1 MKILIV
7 GVGYV
12 GFANALVLSK
22 NNNVVCVD
30 ISQNKVDRI
39 NQNKPPT
46 ENPEAELFM
55 NRNTLSLKANTCLEE
70 EVKDAEYAILALP
83 TNYVD
88 KVNGFDTSTIKDVI
102 KAIQTISKE
111 ICIVIRST
119 VPIGFTENIQTQ
131 LDISNELV
139 FVPEFLRE
147 GSELHDALNPSRIIL
162 GCKDVTKKVD
172 KLGKLLLLSTSNKEA
187 NVLCMR
193 PSEAESVKLFANSYL
208 AMRVSF
214 FNELDSFALNNK
226 ISSQAIIDGISQD
239 PRIGDHYNN
248 PSFGY
253 GGYCLPKDTKQL
265 LSSFTDTPQALIE
278 SVVISNAKRKE
289 FITDNILKL
298 LDDPKG
304 VVGVFRL
311 IMKSN
316 TDNFRSSAVLDIAS
330 SLSELGIRVLIYEPN
345 LKEIDITKY
354 SNFKIEDD
362 LDSFKLTS
370 HIIIANRFSAELD
383 DVSEKTYTRDIF
395 NNN

>member
-1 MKILIV
+1 M
-7 GVGYV
+7 
-12 GFANALVLSK
+12 
-22 NNNVVCVD
+22 
-30 ISQNKVDRI
+30 
-39 NQNKPPT
+39 
-46 ENPEAELFM
+46 
-55 NRNTLSLKANTCLEE
+55 
-70 EVKDAEYAILALP
+70 
-83 TNYVD
+83 
-88 KVNGFDTSTIKDVI
+88 
-102 KAIQTISKE
+102 
-111 ICIVIRST
+111 
-119 VPIGFTENIQTQ
+119 
-131 LDISNELV
+131 
-139 FVPEFLRE
+139 
-147 GSELHDALNPSRIIL
+147 
-162 GCKDVTKKVD
+162 
-172 KLGKLLLLSTSNKEA
+172 
-187 NVLCMR
+187 
-193 PSEAESVKLFANSYL
+193 
-208 AMRVSF
+208 
-214 FNELDSFALNNK
+214 
-226 ISSQAIIDGISQD
+226 
-239 PRIGDHYNN
+239 
-248 PSFGY
+248 
-253 GGYCLPKDTKQL
+253 PKDTKQL

-383 DVSEKTYTRDIF
+383 DVSQKTYTRDIF